1 MCTRVC
7 VCAHVC
13 VCVPV
18 CGCVCVCVCVCF
30 VVLRVAE
37 NLLHCVKG
45 GSEKISD
52 FEDVKEGGV

>member
-1 MCTRVC
+1 VCVRVC
-7 VCAHVC
+7 VRIC
-13 VCVPV
+13 VCECMCV
-18 CGCVCVCVCVCF
+18 CVCVCVCVCF